1 MDPNN
6 MMAMEPY
13 DNVQS
18 QSRNSNM
25 SQSPVRYGSKYSQAG
40 KDTWLRQT
48 LLSNIVAYNKT
59 MKGINIGRSLMGT
72 SSAAL
77 KAKRREVIKNAL
89 ISLLPDNYQ
98 RITGVPIEEAG
109 ITRALG
115 SFYQT
120 GMNKTLGQQRGNEI
134 GSSFGST
141 LGYNQTQRYGGK
153 IKRRGT
159 RKNGKA
165 RKTRK
170 NKRM

>member
-6 MMAMEPY
+6 MRQPPY
-13 DNVQS
+13 D
-18 QSRNSNM
+18 
-25 SQSPVRYGSKYSQAG
+25 SKYSQAG

-48 LLSNIVAYNKT
+48 LLTSIIAYNKT

-89 ISLLPDNYQ
+89 TSLLPDNYQ
-98 RITGVPIEEAG
+98 RATGVPIEEAG
-109 ITRALG
+109 ITRSLG

-120 GMNKTLGQQRGNEI
+120 AMNKTLGQETGNEI
-134 GSSFGST
+134 GSTVGSS
-141 LGYNQTQRYGGK
+141 LGYTRRYGGK